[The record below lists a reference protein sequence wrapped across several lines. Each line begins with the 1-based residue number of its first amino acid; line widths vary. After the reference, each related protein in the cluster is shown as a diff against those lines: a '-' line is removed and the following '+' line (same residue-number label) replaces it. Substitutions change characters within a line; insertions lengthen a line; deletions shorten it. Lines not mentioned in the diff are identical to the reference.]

1 MFEHSMYTYTGALVL
16 VKCSQ
21 TWQGPKPG
29 NGQECEQFQRNGD
42 NYLFKKHRGHLSRL
56 ITSLACGGGGAV
68 TIRDIGRK
76 WPEHL
81 NGVKRSSIS
90 PFTCRLHLSSESTH
104 LNWALLQ
111 QGLSNL
117 SPIDHSSGQGHKSE
131 QQSLQLATSKPCQFD
146 NMNRIRAE
154 DENKAPHSAVV
165 WKVSAA
171 VSPTALPPH
180 WLSCPLVAPI
190 VCQMCAPPNSPL
202 LDVTW
207 DGPRAEFWVISRS
220 HPPPSIAA
228 PFWGEGNWQA
238 QLSRAQLPSR
248 VDQRTENRLWIVIKP
263 SLQNPSLPTSSCA
276 TKCLLSSSQGVSFN
290 CQLIF
295 FPLHMTTCHIANSS
309 LHRP

>member
-1 MFEHSMYTYTGALVL
+1 MNV
-16 VKCSQ
+16 
-21 TWQGPKPG
+21 
-29 NGQECEQFQRNGD
+29 
-42 NYLFKKHRGHLSRL
+42 
-56 ITSLACGGGGAV
+56 GGGGVV

-81 NGVKRSSIS
+81 KRVRRSSIS
-90 PFTCRLHLSSESTH
+90 PFTCRLHLSPESTH
-104 LNWALLQ
+104 LNWALWQ

-131 QQSLQLATSKPCQFD
+131 QWSPQLAKSKPCQFD

-154 DENKAPHSAVV
+154 DENKAPAPHCGVKGIRCCQSHSAA
-165 WKVSAA
+165 SSLAEL
-171 VSPTALPPH
+171 SPGGTYSVPDVRFPN
-180 WLSCPLVAPI
+180 PL
-190 VCQMCAPPNSPL
+190 L

-207 DGPRAEFWVISRS
+207 DRPRAEFWVISRS

-295 FPLHMTTCHIANSS
+295 FPLHMTTCHIANRS